1 MRDIFSVLFICVFS
15 LSWKWGREVKSFA
28 SWRPFFFP
36 MHCSGLFFLPQLHSI
51 PMFCVSV
58 VISLPL
64 LPYICQLLLWSEVVT
79 VQVSHWQEWVRRDC
93 RCSMFSWFGELV
105 EFWRRCRRHGK
116 WGRKLLCCKSNG
128 EKKKVKSFGKKNP
141 FWLRFSRK
149 DEEKVFLHSFIKQIK
164 LVSWYFSCLSF
175 EARLWSP
182 SALFYTKQRYKR
194 GS

>member
-1 MRDIFSVLFICVFS
+1 MIYFLSFLSVFS

-28 SWRPFFFP
+28 SSCPFFFP

-128 EKKKVKSFGKKNP
+128 EKKKVKSFGKKK
-141 FWLRFSRK
+141 S
-149 DEEKVFLHSFIKQIK
+149 FLVVIFKEGWREGIFAFFDKANQTCI
-164 LVSWYFSCLSF
+164 LILQLS
-175 EARLWSP
+175 
-182 SALFYTKQRYKR
+182 
-194 GS
+194 